1 MDPSYDLLALIPQI
15 KDYINEEEEKKAPAA
30 PKVMATKK
38 DVVSYE
44 SVSDFVYKK
53 MTFAGMVDRNIV
65 LNEKDLRVLKRLVN
79 DELANLK
86 KKK

>member
-1 MDPSYDLLALIPQI
+1 MDPYYDLVAVIPQI
-15 KDYINEEEEKKAPAA
+15 KEYIQQEEEKKTPSA
-30 PKVMATKK
+30 PKVVAKKK
-38 DVVSYE
+38 DVLEYE

-53 MTFAGMVDRNIV
+53 MTFAGMVDRNLV

-79 DELANLK
+79 DELAALK